1 MLFKGKFLPPNHQR
15 AGMFLGLPKNC
26 ARQQDPRQ
34 HGSKQRSLRCRKA
47 KHWKTDR

>member
-26 ARQQDPRQ
+26 ARQ